1 MPLRD
6 QRRCRALEA
15 AGKYYES
22 DAISLRRQLA
32 GLEGKLG
39 DEKIDGILHGAVV
52 PHGAYPFS
60 LELAMRTLLPA
71 AKSEVKQVVLLGPSH
86 RMRVR
91 GIAVPEF
98 DVWRT
103 PFGEMPEYSSGR
115 QLLLE
120 MHEKAIVR
128 DLAPHAGE
136 HTLEV
141 ELPILHYLLGA
152 VPVLPLI
159 VGEMSTDELIQTGSL
174 LAELDR
180 PGTLWIVSSDFTH
193 YGECFRYTPFGLPCD
208 PGKLASLDLAA
219 AELVAAR
226 DLHGFIAYLGRTGA
240 TVCGA
245 FSIALYLAML
255 AAYECRVSGEV
266 VGRCDTGSVTGDYD
280 RIVDYVGIRFVET
293 RE

>member
-6 QRRCRALEA
+6 QRRCRISEA
-15 AGKYYES
+15 AGKYYEN
-22 DAISLRRQLA
+22 DAIVLRRQL
-32 GLEGKLG
+32 GVIEKKLG
-39 DEKIDGILHGAVV
+39 GETLPGILHGAVV

-71 AKSEVKQVVLLGPSH
+71 GRSGIRQVVLLGPSH
-86 RMRVR
+86 RLRVR
-91 GIAVPEF
+91 GIAVPDF

-115 QLLLE
+115 ELLLD
-120 MHEKAIVR
+120 MHEKLIVR

-159 VGEMSTDELIQTGSL
+159 VGQMTTGELLAAGTL

-180 PGTLWIVSSDFTH
+180 PGTLWVVSSDFTH
-193 YGECFRYTPFGLPCD
+193 YGECFRYTPFGIPCD
-208 PGKLASLDLAA
+208 PEKLAALDLGA
-219 AELVAAR
+219 AELIAAR

-245 FSIALYLAML
+245 FAVALYLAML
-255 AAYECRVSGEV
+255 AAYDSSVEGKV
-266 VGRCDTGSVTGDYD
+266 VGRCDTGSVTGDYSK
-280 RIVDYVGIRFVET
+280 IVDYVGIRFIEKNV
-293 RE
+293 